1 LVVDSLAVLAGD
13 WERLFEPDSCK
24 LISIVGTNRPNI
36 PHNAAYLWYEHNPTG
51 LAPLSAMHRLTAFY
65 HCRARHMLYSRA
77 LSKYH
82 LFVNSGPIGRFIVYS
97 IVVILGS
104 RWRVAEKLKEI
115 ERVMTK

>member
-1 LVVDSLAVLAGD
+1 
-13 WERLFEPDSCK
+13 
-24 LISIVGTNRPNI
+24 
-36 PHNAAYLWYEHNPTG
+36 
-51 LAPLSAMHRLTAFY
+51 
-65 HCRARHMLYSRA
+65 MLYSRA